1 MIQINLQN
9 RKRLIDLEKELM
21 VPGEGVVRDFEKVL
35 YTLLY
40 IKRISIRTFC
50 IAHGTLLHVIC

>member
-21 VPGEGVVRDFEKVL
+21 VLGEGIVRDFEKVL

-40 IKRISIRTFC
+40 IKWIINKDFLYSTWN
-50 IAHGTLLHVIC
+50 LHVIC